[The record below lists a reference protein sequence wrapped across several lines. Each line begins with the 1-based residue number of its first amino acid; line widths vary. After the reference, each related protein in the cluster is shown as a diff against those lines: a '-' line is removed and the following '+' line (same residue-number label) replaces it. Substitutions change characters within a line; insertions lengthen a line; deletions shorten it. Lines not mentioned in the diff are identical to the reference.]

1 MVERSENHRIIAGA
15 KCAPEGALERTP
27 IYSIAMKTPAILAAV
42 LLSATPLFA
51 EPATFESD
59 ETPATLIEL
68 FTSEGC
74 SSCPPADAWMST
86 LKTSPDL
93 WKRIVP
99 VVFHVDYWDRLG
111 WPDRFASAANTARQ
125 RRYAAAWNS
134 NSVYTPGFVA
144 NGREWR
150 GWGQRAAVPAASLAK
165 VGRLRITLREK
176 DAEVSF
182 APSGSAGGPFIAEV
196 ALLGGDLE
204 SDVRRG
210 ENSGRK
216 LRHDFTVLHLA
227 SAPLHAAD
235 GRFSATVPL
244 AAKTTDR
251 PAAIAAWITS
261 GEAQPP
267 IQATGGWLKAR

>member
-1 MVERSENHRIIAGA
+1 
-15 KCAPEGALERTP
+15 
-27 IYSIAMKTPAILAAV
+27 MKPSTILAALV
-42 LLSATPLFA
+42 LNAMPLLA
-51 EPATFESD
+51 EPVTFESD

-74 SSCPPADAWMST
+74 SSCPPADAWVST

-125 RRYAAAWNS
+125 RRYAATWNS
-134 NSVYTPGFVA
+134 NSIYTPGFVA

-150 GWGQRAAVPAASLAK
+150 GWGQRAAVPAASSAK
-165 VGRLRITLREK
+165 VGRLRITLRENE
-176 DAEVSF
+176 AEVFF
-182 APSGSAGGPFIAEV
+182 APSGSGSGPFIAEV

-204 SDVRRG
+204 SDVKRG

-251 PAAIAAWITS
+251 PAAIAAWITK

-267 IQATGGWLKAR
+267 LQATGGWLKGR